1 MFSNEAK
8 EYLATVD
15 LTCADPMWDKNYQ
28 AVESW
33 AEFLGYDS
41 VDEYL
46 YQEYGVESEKVIT
59 AEEKLMVLYQI
70 GITA

>member
-15 LTCADPMWDKNYQ
+15 LTCATPMWDRNYQ

-46 YQEYGVESEKVIT
+46 YQEYGVKSEKVIT

-70 GITA
+70 GVTE

>member
-1 MFSNEAK
+1 MFSNEAR

-15 LTCADPMWDKNYQ
+15 LALADSVWDQNYQ
-28 AVESW
+28 ALKSW

-46 YQEYGVESEKVIT
+46 YQEYDVESEKVIT

>member
-15 LTCADPMWDKNYQ
+15 LTCAAPMWDKNYQ

-70 GITA
+70 GITE

>member
-1 MFSNEAK
+1 MFSNEAR

-15 LTCADPMWDKNYQ
+15 LTLADSVWDKNYQ
-28 AVESW
+28 ALKSW

-46 YQEYGVESEKVIT
+46 YQEYDVESEKVIT